1 MQQGEK
7 EEIEKKKEFLRS
19 YNRAKIE
26 KKRLGYRLAEIRA
39 TCEYPKSITISDMPK
54 AKDRL
59 ADLSDYVVKYEAA
72 LIKALEAN
80 DRQMELLQR
89 IEHQIDEITE
99 PEEKMV
105 LELKY
110 IQGMEWEEI
119 AKEMGMS
126 RSTATRIHGKALLE
140 LQI

>member
-7 EEIEKKKEFLRS
+7 EEIEKKKEFLKS
-19 YNRAKIE
+19 YGRAKSE
-26 KKRLGYRLAEIRA
+26 KKRLGYRLAEMKA

-54 AKDRL
+54 AKIRL
-59 ADLSDYVVKYEAA
+59 TDLSDYVAKYESA
-72 LIKALEAN
+72 LLKALEAN
-80 DRQMELLQR
+80 DRQLELLQR
-89 IEHQIDEITE
+89 VERQIDVLED

-119 AKEMGMS
+119 AKEMGVS
-126 RSTATRIHGKALLE
+126 RSTAARLHGKALLE
-140 LQI
+140 LRV